1 MKIDISAEPATPPE
15 QGVKVHVRKG
25 KEKDEEKEDGIRTP

>member
-25 KEKDEEKEDGIRTP
+25 KDMDEEKEDAVQTT